1 MNPKKTAL
9 VTILLQVFFS
19 FLLQQGVYAGNTP
32 PFTTLTKTPST
43 PNGKDDWY
51 LTPVNI
57 LLTATDLE
65 SGVASINYKIDSGN
79 WVTVTQSDTLN
90 LAPNPS
96 FETTHAGSSI
106 NTLSWEAG
114 LQDGQAVYS
123 RNTLNYVFGTT
134 SIKINSTGAAWHS
147 INHSVN
153 YAVANPLSNMSAE
166 VWLKTESAGGSAY
179 FKIFAVSKDINDNFV
194 YTEVAQ
200 SNSINGTTTWTKIS
214 ENFVV
219 SVSDA
224 IGVYMEV
231 GLLGTGILYVDGV
244 SINNSAKSAD
254 TSFTVSSDG
263 NHTVSYYSTDR
274 SGNIETTKSTTFK
287 IDQTP
292 PTNWRN
298 SNAYRGVT
306 GPSDHHLYVTT
317 VVDDTTSGISTLT
330 DKFQYHTDRNP
341 GFGSFSDLMQC
352 SSTWQP
358 DTWAPLISPPF
369 SPGATTVTLLTPKTD
384 FCDSVWKICKTVR
397 FYAEDMA
404 GNSSTKDLCI
414 NGPWI
419 KIRGGGLAGS
429 RLGINML
436 SESSDKNTDSVIEAG
451 NTEVNFFTSTK
462 SWVVKNNIGAKD
474 YSYTELLDAVKTSP
488 TEIFGTLPTT
498 DGVYIKN
505 GNFTITATSVPNN
518 YDTSTFKQ
526 IVFIN
531 GNLRF
536 DKEIVLAS
544 TSAVLFVV
552 SGNVEIKKTVSE
564 VTSAIHS
571 DGTFYTAYDTNEGD
585 QTGTLRL
592 KGVFVADKFIFQ
604 RTLQGTDNV
613 EDPSED
619 FTYEPRFG
627 NLLREYIGINAV
639 RWLKSE

>member
-9 VTILLQVFFS
+9 VTILLPVLFS
-19 FLLQQGVYAGNTP
+19 FLLQHGVYAGNTP

-263 NHTVSYYSTDR
+263 NHTVSYYSVDR

-397 FYAEDMA
+397 FYAEVM
-404 GNSSTKDLCI
+404 
-414 NGPWI
+414 
-419 KIRGGGLAGS
+419 
-429 RLGINML
+429 
-436 SESSDKNTDSVIEAG
+436 
-451 NTEVNFFTSTK
+451 
-462 SWVVKNNIGAKD
+462 
-474 YSYTELLDAVKTSP
+474 DAVKTSP
-488 TEIFGTLPTT
+488 TEIFGTLPTSN
-498 DGVYIKN
+498 GVYIKN
-505 GNFTITATSVPNN
+505 GNFTINATSVPNN

-544 TSAVLFVV
+544 NSAVLFVV